1 MVSTT
6 RVSRLGYSDSLQIR
20 SFRRNRSR
28 SLSKSFWA
36 FFSLQFHAPPR
47 RDDRDVPGAVSN
59 NVDFNLD
66 SAQFPSDERLA
77 QSTLWH
83 TFIVVC
89 FWSIVGLGA
98 LPAYLVRTPCVAHVL
113 SNDILG
119 GRFST
124 MQDLSL
130 FRLLILLD
138 HDALTAP
145 NIRTRIIIVG
155 ALVVAV
161 MTVSA
166 LRFLYEFNRVVI
178 HRRRWLDI
186 KCGGVEMAWLS
197 LADARGFAGWNEN
210 VLKDYLVKIGLSQG
224 FKDDSGNQSNTMT
237 SDFALGEGP
246 SKRKDLEIDVQN
258 LFSIV

>member
-1 MVSTT
+1 MP
-6 RVSRLGYSDSLQIR
+6 D
-20 SFRRNRSR
+20 
-28 SLSKSFWA
+28 
-36 FFSLQFHAPPR
+36 
-47 RDDRDVPGAVSN
+47 AVLNS
-59 NVDFNLD
+59 VDFNLN

-77 QSTLWH
+77 QRTLWH
-83 TFIVVC
+83 TFIIVC
-89 FWSIVGLGA
+89 FWSIVGLGGA

-113 SNDILG
+113 SNDALG

-138 HDALTAP
+138 HDASTAP

-161 MTVSA
+161 VIVSA
-166 LRFLYEFNRVVI
+166 LRFLYEFNRVII

-197 LADARGFAGWNEN
+197 LADARGFSGWNEN
-210 VLKDYLVKIGLSQG
+210 VLKEYLVTIGLSQG
-224 FKDDSGNQSNTMT
+224 FKDDSGDQSNIMT
-237 SDFALGEGP
+237 SDFALGERP